1 MIAIFKT
8 GGKQYSA
15 KIGEILKVEKIVGKK
30 GDNLILN
37 NVLAIIDGTNS
48 SIGHPMLK
56 DASVKVKILEQIR
69 DKKILVF
76 KKRKRQNSRSTKGHR
91 QYLTVVKIESI
102 NKDSKSGAAKK
113 TDIDLVKTQNIKKS
127 TTNTKKIS
135 NSIKKKQSKKEV
147 SGIKSPKKK
156 KTTKKT
162 VVKKSTIK

>member
-37 NVLAIIDGTNS
+37 NVLAIIDGVNS
-48 SIGHPMLK
+48 SIGYPILK

-76 KKRKRQNSRSTKGHR
+76 KKRRRQNSRSTKGHR

-102 NKDSKSGAAKK
+102 NKDSKSVTAKK
-113 TDIDLVKTQNIKKS
+113 IEVDLDKTQKTKKTATKTKKS
-127 TTNTKKIS
+127 S
-135 NSIKKKQSKKEV
+135 NLIKEKQSKKEV
-147 SGIKSPKKK
+147 SGVKSLKKK